1 MTTERNSHIEAIV
14 YGTSVTRSRD
24 VGGAAEYPSCSRN
37 AVPQKEGRERPGAL
51 LAHRTRTMK
60 RMGRTPTLVLC
71 SRNARP
77 EKGLVRRPHVDQHGC
92 PSQRGKA
99 SELGRII

>member
-1 MTTERNSHIEAIV
+1 MARC
-14 YGTSVTRSRD
+14 
-24 VGGAAEYPSCSRN
+24 PSCSQS
-37 AVPQKEGRERPGAL
+37 P
-51 LAHRTRTMK
+51 HDK

-77 EKGLVRRPHVDQHGC
+77 GKGLVRRPHVDQHGC

-99 SELGRII
+99 ASLEGSIRWMVVARCAQGETGLVVP